1 MQPLNAGGCPT
12 VGSPMTDETEL
23 EARAAELRRQVYGTP
38 GGHESD
44 AVTELAEVEHALARL
59 RETSVASASGTPMG
73 TRTSTGRAAPTP
85 ALADD
90 AEDVTDSSE
99 PTRRGRRM
107 VLAGAAALVVAVVAL
122 TLGPIRELTVPPRGL
137 EVFDRARGGEDAG
150 PRGSEIALGA
160 RAVETIRHIGR
171 AVGFEVWVFRDGTDV
186 CMMVQR
192 DERSGWGANC
202 VDEAVFLDRGIRQLI
217 SSDELSGRARPA
229 GLEPGTAVEL
239 EWSDESVDVE
249 WSIVPISEAAADPGR
264 VWVPASPE
272 GSTPMTYEEW
282 SSARLAARLGGS

>member
-1 MQPLNAGGCPT
+1 
-12 VGSPMTDETEL
+12 MTDETEL
-23 EARAAELRRQVYGTP
+23 EARAAELRRLVYGTP

-44 AVTELAEVEHALARL
+44 AVTELVEVEHALAKL
-59 RETSVASASGTPMG
+59 RETSAESASGAPVG

-85 ALADD
+85 ALAEDPED
-90 AEDVTDSSE
+90 ATDSSE
-99 PTRRGRRM
+99 RTPRARRM
-107 VLAGAAALVVAVVAL
+107 VLAGAAALVVAVVAGAAL
-122 TLGPIRELTVPPRGL
+122 AIGPIRDLAEPPRGL
-137 EVFDRARGGEDAG
+137 EIFDRARGDEDAG

-171 AVGFEVWVFRDGTDV
+171 VVGFDVWVFRDGTDV
-186 CMMVQR
+186 CMIVQR

-217 SSDELSGRARPA
+217 SSDELIGRARPA
-229 GLEPGTAVEL
+229 ELEPGTAVEL
-239 EWSDESVDVE
+239 EWSDESVEVE
-249 WSIVPISEAAADPGR
+249 WSVVPISDVNIDPGR
-264 VWVPASPE
+264 IWVPASPE

>member
-1 MQPLNAGGCPT
+1 
-12 VGSPMTDETEL
+12 MTDETEL
-23 EARAAELRRQVYGTP
+23 EARAAELRRLVYGTP
-38 GGHESD
+38 GGHESG
-44 AVTELAEVEHALARL
+44 AVTELVEVEHALARL
-59 RETSVASASGTPMG
+59 RETSAARASGTPMG
-73 TRTSTGRAAPTP
+73 TRTSTGLAASTP
-85 ALADD
+85 VLAED
-90 AEDVTDSSE
+90 AEDEDAVDSSE
-99 PTRRGRRM
+99 RTRRARRM
-107 VLAGAAALVVAVVAL
+107 VLAGAAALVVVGVAL
-122 TLGPIRELTVPPRGL
+122 AIGPIRELAVPPRGL
-137 EVFDRARGGEDAG
+137 EVFERARSDEDAG
-150 PRGSEIALGA
+150 PRGSEIALGVQ
-160 RAVETIRHIGR
+160 AVESIRHIGR

-186 CMMVQR
+186 CMIVQR

-249 WSIVPISEAAADPGR
+249 WSIVPISEATADPGR